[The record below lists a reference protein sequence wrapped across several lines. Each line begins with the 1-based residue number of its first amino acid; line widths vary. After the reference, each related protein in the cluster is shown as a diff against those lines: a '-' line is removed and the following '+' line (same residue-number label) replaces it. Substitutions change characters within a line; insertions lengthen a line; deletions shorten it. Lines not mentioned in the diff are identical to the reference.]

1 MDNVGARMRMVRNAR
16 RLSIRVAAGLAGVSK
31 SAWGAWETGDRP
43 LNRLSEIEKVADT
56 LGVSKQWLQG
66 SPAEPTSH
74 ESAEVHR
81 YSNRIR
87 ETLINLEL
95 GEHPNV
101 DPRPLATLVD
111 GTYWASGTGVGAGE
125 LGSAATRLLPDI
137 LVELHAWIASG
148 TEQEQVEA
156 LRALVLAY
164 ATACSV
170 IKWAG
175 SFDLAWIAA
184 SAGRQAAGRLGE
196 PMWSGLAEF
205 YVSHALAPYAKA
217 LTNSE
222 SAIAA
227 LQPHVGDDR
236 LSQQVYG
243 MLHQMAAFG
252 AAVTGGNDVVRAH
265 LAEAGTLAER
275 LGDNTD
281 LDLYFGPTNLSL
293 WRAAIAVEQGEGGK
307 ASEIA
312 RHTDLRRIPSP
323 ARQASFLIDVGR
335 GFVQERRDSQ
345 ALTTFLHAEA
355 LAPQIVANSALVRSA
370 TAHILNRAV
379 RAAGGVEL
387 REFARRVG
395 AVP

>member
-1 MDNVGARMRMVRNAR
+1 MDGIGARVRMVRNAR
-16 RLSIRVAAGLAGVSK
+16 KLGIRVAAGLAGVSK
-31 SAWGAWETGDRP
+31 SAWAAWETGDQP
-43 LNRLSEIEKVADT
+43 LNRLSEIEKVAEV

-87 ETLINLEL
+87 EAMISLEL
-95 GEHPNV
+95 GEHPGV
-101 DPRPLATLVD
+101 DPRPLTALVD
-111 GTYWASGTGVGAGE
+111 QAYRASGIGIGAGE
-125 LGSAATRLLPDI
+125 LSTAAARLLPDI
-137 LVELHAWIASG
+137 LVELHAWVAAG

-156 LRALVLAY
+156 LRALVLTY
-164 ATACSV
+164 ATTCSV

-184 SAGRQAAGRLGE
+184 SAGRQAAVRLGE
-196 PMWSGLAEF
+196 PMWCGLAEF
-205 YVSHALAPYAKA
+205 YVSHALAPYARA

-227 LQPHVGDDR
+227 LQPHVGADP
-236 LSQQVYG
+236 LSHQVYG

-252 AAVTGGNDVVRAH
+252 AAVTGQSDVVQAH
-265 LAEAGTLAER
+265 LAEAGVLADK

-293 WRAAIAVEQGEGGK
+293 WRAAIAVEQGEGGR
-307 ASEIA
+307 ASEVA
-312 RHTDLRRIPSP
+312 RHTDIRRIPSP

-335 GFVQERRDSQ
+335 GFVQERHDSQ

-355 LAPQIVANSALVRSA
+355 LAPQIVTNSALVRSA
-370 TAHILNRAV
+370 TEHILTRAT
-379 RAAGGVEL
+379 RAAGGADL